1 MSELLNMYII
11 KNRYFIR
18 ATILCLMLITSSVVV
33 SAQDSI
39 VNPLSKSEKK
49 TIHTDVLLYVA
60 GSRNSHG
67 NMWTA
72 SNTIYVNNY
81 IYGKYLDIGAEF
93 DFCRDNGAIKFCS
106 LLGYRVET
114 FSFDKRFFANTGID
128 SHFISADIKAEYI
141 FLGAGLKSDIF
152 LFSRAKDQGDLSY
165 LGYNSSCFNRLSL
178 CAYLSC
184 IIPFS
189 RLKLEVRLGSYIVPH
204 LNPNKISYVN
214 LTKSYVDGLYFE
226 FRLSYK
232 IFTTGN
238 VQRES
243 PLLN

>member
-1 MSELLNMYII
+1 MYII

-60 GSRNSHG
+60 GSRNRHG

-72 SNTIYVNNY
+72 SNTIYMDNN

-93 DFCRDNGAIKFCS
+93 DFCRDNGTLKFCG

-128 SHFISADIKAEYI
+128 SHFISADIKAEYL
-141 FLGAGLKSDIF
+141 FFGAGLKSDIF
-152 LFSRAKDQGDLSY
+152 LLSRAKDQGDLSY
-165 LGYNSSCFNRLSL
+165 LGYNSNCFNRLSL
-178 CAYLSC
+178 CAYFSF

-189 RLKLEVRLGSYIVPH
+189 RLKLEVRVGSYVVPH

-214 LTKSYVDGLYFE
+214 LTKSHVDGLYFE

-238 VQRES
+238 VHRGQHFF
-243 PLLN
+243 NF

>member
-39 VNPLSKSEKK
+39 VNPLSISEKK
-49 TIHTDVLLYVA
+49 TTPTDVLLYVA

-72 SNTIYVNNY
+72 SNTVYVDNY

-93 DFCRDNGAIKFCS
+93 DFCRDNGTIKLCG

-141 FLGAGLKSDIF
+141 VLGAGLKSDIF
-152 LFSRAKDQGDLSY
+152 LFSRAKDPGGLVY
-165 LGYNSSCFNRLSL
+165 LGYNSDCFNRMSL
-178 CAYLSC
+178 CAYISYT
-184 IIPFS
+184 IPFS
-189 RLKLEVRLGSYIVPH
+189 RLKLEGRIGGYFVPH
-204 LNPNKISYVN
+204 INPNKISYVN
-214 LTKSYVDGLYFE
+214 LTKSYFDGLYFE

-243 PLLN
+243 PILN